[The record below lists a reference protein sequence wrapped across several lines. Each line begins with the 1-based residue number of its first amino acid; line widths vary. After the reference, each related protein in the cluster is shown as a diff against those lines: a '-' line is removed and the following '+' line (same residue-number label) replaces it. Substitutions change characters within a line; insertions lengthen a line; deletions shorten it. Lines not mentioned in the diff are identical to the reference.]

1 VQIDWP
7 AFTPGSAVIG
17 GLLIGAAAVA
27 FAMSAGRIAG
37 ISGIIGGL
45 FRPHPGDI
53 GWRVAFLAGM
63 LATPALYE
71 ALGGR
76 MSIEI
81 DASSATL
88 VAAGLLVGWGTRA
101 GSGCTSGHGVCG
113 LARLSPRSLAATLSF
128 MASGFLTVF
137 VVRHLVP

>member
-1 VQIDWP
+1 MQIDWP
-7 AFTPGSAVIG
+7 AFTPESAVIG
-17 GLLIGAAAVA
+17 GLLIGAAAIM
-27 FAMSAGRIAG
+27 FALLVGRVAG

-45 FRPHPGDI
+45 MRPRRGDI
-53 GWRVAFLAGM
+53 AWRVAFIAGM

-71 ALGGR
+71 FLGGR

-113 LARLSPRSLAATLSF
+113 LALRSPRSLAATLSF
-128 MASGFLTVF
+128 MAAGFL
-137 VVRHLVP
+137 